1 MLAAGN
7 KVMQDPEALGN
18 ALKVLSMRIRGT
30 KTELEEAGED
40 TSDMAENTSK
50 LRKQVMALTNIDGN
64 GGVDILTDSGAFRST
79 YDILYDIAQI
89 WDQLNDYDPKA
100 QAALLELLAGKT
112 RGSQLAAILQNPE
125 DLKAAY
131 ETAMNSAGSAM
142 QENERYLDSIQ
153 GKIDKFT
160 NALQTFWMDAISSDF
175 VKGVVDIGTTLLN
188 ILDEIIK
195 KIGLVGTAITGL
207 GIKQVFKSFKEANN
221 LKKFSDIFSFGKD
234 KLFNISVVKEFFDT
248 FKNGYNEV
256 INMSSKIKGIDVLAE
271 LANYDDASGQ
281 LNVLRDLL
289 KIKDENT
296 TVSKAFVKSILEE
309 HAAELGLNAETV
321 QAIINSELFAASQTG
336 AAVGTD
342 ILTAAQTRLIAVL
355 KGVKAA
361 FLGLLAAHP
370 VLTIIAGMAA
380 AIGLVYAAYKKW
392 GPTHDNYIKKLE
404 EETKNLKEIQ
414 ENLKDLNSEL
424 ETTKQRIEELE
435 SKGPLTLT
443 EQEELD
449 KLKEQNAELERQ
461 IKLEEAR
468 EERARNKQA
477 KEAIGAFKTDED
489 FKVQFEADMEIGNA
503 FEQKLDAIE
512 RTKKELDQAEVD
524 LQDAYDSGIERNIKK
539 AEKKLNKAQE
549 AYTNAESNWDT
560 LMKSNEEEYGDLE
573 WFDGENLTEAQK
585 KVNEIISTI
594 QNYND
599 RAEILFGSAGAKES
613 ALNRLF
619 GERGSEAGKA
629 FNEAFKAKI
638 ESGEI
643 KVDANAFDNT
653 SLEEAKEYYNEVMS
667 EVQEK
672 GIDITKTMYGN
683 IDTNNRKVLY
693 WTQENL
699 TKYKDAIES
708 WGETVDSMGDYSTV
722 FGTSEE
728 FEGIEIAFSPMLQT
742 ESGSVLLDK
751 NTVHEYIYGLI
762 DKAREN
768 GEEITLD
775 VLLQLDEQGLE
786 FEGQQIKNLIADVGD
801 TAIKT
806 GEAMHY
812 VGELGA
818 IEDAKNTLDKVGG
831 SFNDVVKSAE
841 DMINAS
847 PQLKLQLDSLGISAE
862 DVARHFL
869 DIDEAINQTDKA
881 ITVATTDISSLTSAY
896 ESYASVLQTVNKIVF
911 DGQAISEDAYES
923 LKEYLGD
930 VTVGEE
936 DFSDAVDVTNGKVIK
951 NTKLLKNLIAQKKKE
966 QKATVSAA
974 KAQSQL
980 QYTKIVKQLQQAIKA
995 MALDYKAYGYV
1006 TQATYKNIEA
1016 LRSQISTIKNAIKEY
1031 TLLELKLSDVTN
1043 AYTEFENA
1051 KNRDAELTYGDS
1063 LIEGIQAL
1071 NDGLATGK
1079 VGTETFKAA
1088 VDLIVPPEAYEGL
1101 DDYQDRL
1108 VAIHDYVDKNPLF
1121 ADWFTV
1127 DEDGN
1132 FGIEF
1137 KNMAAFVQDMQNM
1150 GVFTGDDV
1158 TGFNFA
1164 DGIKSIEDIVDKT
1177 KEWNDGVGVTK
1188 ETIVAMLTE
1197 LSKYDARWGDLLE
1210 ELTMTDVDK
1219 AFKNTTE
1226 ALDAAI
1232 AKQEQFFKDGK
1243 DPNGEGASEY
1253 AAIQQEI
1260 NNCSDAFDK
1269 AQQSIINNTNAWID
1283 ANSKVETAKGKVA
1296 DLTRELDQLKES
1308 GATDN
1313 EIQIKTNQLDEAKKE
1328 LSDALQ
1334 IKYGLEEPTQMDFQ
1348 VSFETVQAEIDK
1360 WDEEHVSLAVDVV
1373 PQLEKDVNG
1382 EWKIPATLDLSDEDR
1397 VALEQRIQ
1405 LMNNESELASL
1416 INSDESIDPI
1426 VSGVTSINDILTEIY
1441 NIISGGKE
1449 PSTASAEPV
1458 NGLELRGNTTKVT
1471 KPNTESSSNKTDTS
1485 TSSTPGFATDSIDQ
1499 EIAAFNTEINQWWD
1513 EHISQPFYSTIDA
1526 LNSFFTETL
1535 PIKWN
1540 EFWEAVGEKFNGF
1553 KEWANGVGESINGFF
1568 TETLPEKWDEFWN
1581 AAGEEFNN
1589 FKEWAKELGNSV
1601 ETFFTET
1608 LPKKWDEF
1616 WEGVGEFFKS
1626 IPYAIGYFVG
1636 KVKDFF
1642 TETLPEK
1649 WDEFWEEVGN
1659 ALTNIKEKAIE
1670 LKDKVVEFFTTT
1682 IPTKWAEFWDG
1693 VSEYISTNITPALKA
1708 CWDKVVEFFT
1718 VTIPDKWNAF
1728 WNSVDTFVTETI
1740 PAALTYAWDKIVEF
1754 FTVTIPE
1761 KWNGFWDAVSEYV
1774 STNITPALTEIWNK
1788 IVDFFTVTIPEK
1800 LNQFWDDIVTFVTE
1814 TVPTAIENAKDGVT
1828 TFFTETI
1835 PGKINELW
1843 DGIASWISDKATSF
1857 WEFLKS
1863 GFKSG
1868 YEDATSGKDYNPNNQ
1883 STQQNRKSGNT
1894 IFAKGSNGVTSN
1906 ERNAIVGELGRELVC
1921 DTQRGVYYTVGDN
1934 GTEMVDIPKGA
1945 IIYNH
1950 KQTEELLKNG
1960 KTSRG
1965 TLVNG
1970 GLSFAKG
1977 NAYATTPY
1985 WSDGYRHGLYGG
1997 YLSDDPVFKDT
2008 SKQWVDANQN
2018 WVDDFAN
2025 AADGISDAAD
2035 SLSDSADDFKET
2047 INWIEVLF
2055 TRIDNTLAEHEAY
2068 LATVVD
2074 STGGLAEK
2082 NSIYNT
2088 VFEKMYSKASY
2099 SVQAANYYQKLA
2111 DSILSGMDQVIASKV
2126 RNGTILIEEITDEAL
2141 KENIDKA
2148 LDYLDQVSQYRQQY
2162 YSTLEEIADK
2172 AVERQ
2177 EEVANAYE
2185 NEIGLVEHLN
2195 NTLEARNDLEEAKNG
2210 FATEAYYKAQIN
2222 ANKTML
2228 KQYKAERKA
2237 LQQVFDAEVAAG
2249 NVPIGSQQWFDMQQA
2264 IYECDDAIIDMESS
2278 IEDLQNAINDLYWD
2292 RFDELIN
2299 RFGYIED
2306 ELSNVIQ
2313 LLSHDPDGLVME
2325 ELRDL
2330 TTTNWATGSGLAS
2343 LGLYAQQME
2352 EAQYV
2357 ANQYAEQIKELKKQY
2372 AAGRYNETEYLNKL
2386 NELISAQYENIEKY
2400 YDAKDAIV
2408 ELNQARVDAIRDGI
2422 EKEIDAY
2429 DELIQKKKDLLS
2441 REQDLHDFQ
2450 DEIAEKEKDVSD
2462 IRKQLA
2468 AMAGDD
2474 TAATT
2479 AKRKQLEA
2487 ELVEAQK
2494 SLEDSYYSHSMS
2506 ARQDA
2511 LDKEFSDFEEEKNAE
2526 IEKWEEWLK
2535 DTEQVVSEALEYVK
2549 NNTNKVFTTLK
2560 DLGSD
2565 YNLTMSDNLITPW
2578 QNGSNAI
2585 DSYSENFGT
2594 AVSNFTEQ
2602 LDSIVLHWEDVTAAA
2617 EEAARAQAKALQA
2630 EYKETSSKVPSTI
2643 GSGSSNK
2650 TPTSTPTPTP
2660 KPTAPAQKTIS
2671 VGGKINAG
2679 SARIYATSSGTGG
2692 GKQYY
2697 GYDPIYTVLQE
2708 KNGYLLVRYHKLS
2721 SGYTGWFR
2729 KSDVKA
2735 YAKGTLGTKKDQLA
2749 LIDEL
2754 GEELVLNADGSG
2766 KLRYLTKGS
2775 SVIPADVTEKIM
2787 DLALDPTSIFD
2798 NVKSN
2803 VKVPNIETKDFNFE
2817 FNFENLLHVDNA
2829 TNDSIPAL
2837 KKMIRSEFNGLM
2849 SEVNQ
2854 KLKRV

>member
-1 MLAAGN
+1 MNNFAISSDGIASGLQRSASTLVAAGNSLEQSIAMLAAGN

-30 KTELEEAGED
+30 KTELEEAGEETD
-40 TSDMAENTSK
+40 GMAENTSK

-342 ILTAAQTRLIAVL
+342 ILTAAQTRLMAVL

-549 AYTNAESNWDT
+549 AYTNAQSNWDT
-560 LMKSNEEEYGDLE
+560 LMKNNEEEYGDLE

-599 RAEILFGSAGAKES
+599 RAEILFGSAGAKQS
-613 ALNRLF
+613 ALDRLF

-643 KVDANAFDNT
+643 AVDVDKFSDSSAAIDN
-653 SLEEAKEYYNEVMS
+653 V
-667 EVQEK
+667 
-672 GIDITKTMYGN
+672 TK
-683 IDTNNRKVLY
+683 
-693 WTQENL
+693 
-699 TKYKDAIES
+699 
-708 WGETVDSMGDYSTV
+708 
-722 FGTSEE
+722 
-728 FEGIEIAFSPMLQT
+728 
-742 ESGSVLLDK
+742 SV
-751 NTVHEYIYGLI
+751 EGLI
-762 DKAREN
+762 SDTPLLE
-768 GEEITLD
+768 
-775 VLLQLDEQGLE
+775 LQL
-786 FEGQQIKNLIADVGD
+786 N
-801 TAIKT
+801 
-806 GEAMHY
+806 
-812 VGELGA
+812 
-818 IEDAKNTLDKVGG
+818 
-831 SFNDVVKSAE
+831 
-841 DMINAS
+841 
-847 PQLKLQLDSLGISAE
+847 SLGLTAE
-862 DVARHFL
+862 DVARYFL
-869 DIDEAINQTDKA
+869 KIDEVVQQTSKTVT
-881 ITVATTDISSLTSAY
+881 ITATDISSLTSAY
-896 ESYASVLQTVNKIVF
+896 DSYASALQMANEIAF
-911 DGQAISEDAYES
+911 DGQAISEDYYNS

-936 DFSDAVDVTNGKVIK
+936 DFSDAIDVNNGKVVK

-966 QKATVSAA
+966 QKATVSAV

-980 QYTKIVKQLQQAIKA
+980 QYSKIVKQLQQAVKV

-1006 TQATYKNIEA
+1006 TQATYQNISA
-1016 LRSQISTIKNAIKEY
+1016 LREQINNIKNAIKEY
-1031 TLLELKLSDVTN
+1031 SLLELKLSDVTN

-1071 NDGLATGK
+1071 NDGFATGK
-1079 VGTETFKAA
+1079 VGSETFKAA
-1088 VDLIVPPEAYEGL
+1088 VDLIVPKEAYEGL

-1137 KNMAAFVQDMQNM
+1137 KNMAAFVQDMQSM
-1150 GVFTGDDV
+1150 GVFTGDDI
-1158 TGFNFA
+1158 TGFNFG
-1164 DGIKSIEDIVDKT
+1164 DGIKSIEDIVTKT
-1177 KEWNDGVGVTK
+1177 KEWNNGVGVTK

-1197 LSKYDARWGDLLE
+1197 LSKYDGRWGDLLE

-1243 DPNGEGASEY
+1243 DPYGANANEY
-1253 AAIQQEI
+1253 TAIQQEI

-1269 AQQSIINNTNAWID
+1269 AQQSIVNNTNAWVD

-1308 GATDN
+1308 DATDN

-1348 VSFETVQAEIDK
+1348 VSFESVQAQIDK
-1360 WDEEHVSLAVDVV
+1360 WDEEHATLAVEIV
-1373 PQLEKDVNG
+1373 PKLEQDSNG
-1382 EWKIPATLDLSDEDR
+1382 VWKIPAEVQADLSEEDLKALQERVKLTNDEN
-1397 VALEQRIQ
+1397 IF
-1405 LMNNESELASL
+1405 ASL
-1416 INSDESIDPI
+1416 INGDEIDPVVDGLTNI
-1426 VSGVTSINDILTEIY
+1426 TDILSNIY
-1441 NIISGGKE
+1441 NVISGGKDL
-1449 PSTASAEPV
+1449 PDTTNAKNNAAK
-1458 NGLELRGNTTKVT
+1458 GLELRGNTTTV
-1471 KPNTESSSNKTDTS
+1471 KPQSVAEDDKQKEKSPTS
-1485 TSSTPGFATDSIDQ
+1485 DLPGFATDSLDQ
-1499 EIAAFNTEINQWWD
+1499 KIAAFNTEINKWLD
-1513 EHISQPFYSTIDA
+1513 EYISQPFYSMVDG
-1526 LNSFFTETL
+1526 LNHFFTETL
-1535 PIKWN
+1535 PTKWN
-1540 EFWEAVGEKFNGF
+1540 EFWEAVGEQIDKIVVWAQGIKESIGTFFNEKIEDISTWAQEMGESISTFFTETLPQKWDEFWTWIGEKLNSF
-1553 KEWANGVGESINGFF
+1553 KEWAKELGNSIGTFF
-1568 TETLPEKWDEFWN
+1568 TETLPEKWDEFWEN
-1581 AAGEEFNN
+1581 
-1589 FKEWAKELGNSV
+1589 
-1601 ETFFTET
+1601 
-1608 LPKKWDEF
+1608 
-1616 WEGVGEFFKS
+1616 VGDFFKS
-1626 IPYAIGYFVG
+1626 IPYAIGYFAG
-1636 KVKDFF
+1636 KVSEFF
-1642 TETLPEK
+1642 TKTLPEK
-1649 WDEFWEEVGN
+1649 WDEFWGAVGEKFNDFKEWAKDIGGSVKDFFTNTLPEKWNEFWEEVGN

-1728 WNSVDTFVTETI
+1728 WNSVDTFITETI
-1740 PAALTYAWDKIVEF
+1740 PVALTYAWDKIVEF

-1868 YEDATSGKDYNPNNQ
+1868 YEDATSGKEYGA
-1883 STQQNRKSGNT
+1883 SKVTGNAN
-1894 IFAKGSNGVTSN
+1894 AKGNVHSKINTGLKSN
-1906 ERNAIVGELGRELVC
+1906 EHNTVVGELGREMVV
-1921 DTQRGVYYTVGDN
+1921 DPNRGIYYTVGEN
-1934 GTEMVDIPKGA
+1934 GTEMVDLPKGA

-1960 KTSRG
+1960 QTSRG

-1970 GLSFAKG
+1970 GLSFATG
-1977 NAYATTPY
+1977 NAHAYY
-1985 WSDGYRHGLYGG
+1985 NDGYRHGLYGG

-2035 SLSDSADDFKET
+2035 SLSDSADEFKET

-2148 LDYLDQVSQYRQQY
+2148 LDYLDQVSQYKQQY

-2249 NVPIGSQQWFDMQQA
+2249 NVKIGSQQWFDMQQA

-2306 ELSNVIQ
+2306 EISNVIQ

-2343 LGLYAQQME
+2343 LGLYAEQME

-2386 NELISAQYENIEKY
+2386 NELIGKQYENIENY
-2400 YDAKDAIV
+2400 FDAKNAII
-2408 ELNQARVDAIRDGI
+2408 ELNEARVDAIRDGI
-2422 EKEIDAY
+2422 QKEIDSY

-2535 DTEQVVSEALEYVK
+2535 DTEQVVSEALDYVK
-2549 NNTNKVFTTLK
+2549 NNTNEVFNTLK
-2560 DLGSD
+2560 DLGND
-2565 YNLTMSDNLITPW
+2565 YNLTMSDSLITPW

-2585 DSYSENFGT
+2585 DNYSENFGT

-2630 EYKETSSKVPSTI
+2630 QYNKTASSVPSTI
-2643 GSGSSNK
+2643 NNGSSNNK
-2650 TPTSTPTPTP
+2650 PSSTSTPTSKPASTP
-2660 KPTAPAQKTIS
+2660 KPTTPSLAKGSSVTVKTTATHFS
-2671 VGGKINAG
+2671 RDGGN
-2679 SARIYATSSGTGG
+2679 GTKMKSFVPGG
-2692 GKQYY
+2692 T
-2697 GYDPIYTVLQE
+2697 YTVYQTSGNEVLIGR
-2708 KNGYLLVRYHKLS
+2708 NGV
-2721 SGYTGWFR
+2721 YTGWVC
-2729 KSDVKA
+2729 KSDLVGF
-2735 YAKGTLGTKKDQLA
+2735 AKGGIVKKNDLYNVE
-2749 LIDEL
+2749 EL
-2754 GEELVLNADGSG
+2754 GEELQIMADGKGRVSYMKTGSG
-2766 KLRYLTKGS
+2766 VLSAPLT
-2775 SVIPADVTEKIM
+2775 ERLM
-2787 DLALDPTSIFD
+2787 DIANDPMSIFD
-2798 NVKSN
+2798 GMKTD
-2803 VKVPNIETKDFNFE
+2803 VKVPNIESKDFNFE
-2817 FNFENLLHVDNA
+2817 LSFDSLLHVDNA
-2829 TNDSIPAL
+2829 SNDSIPAL
-2837 KKMIRSEFNGLM
+2837 KKMIRTEFDSM
-2849 SEVNQ
+2849 MTQVNN